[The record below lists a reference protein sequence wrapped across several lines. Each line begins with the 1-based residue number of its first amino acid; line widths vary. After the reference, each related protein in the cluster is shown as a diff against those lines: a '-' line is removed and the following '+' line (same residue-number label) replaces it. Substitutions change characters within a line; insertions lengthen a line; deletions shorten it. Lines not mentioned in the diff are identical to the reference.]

1 MTNVVFI
8 TEAFDFFHL
17 YANSHLPL
25 VPPNCYLLKKQTNS
39 AWISRSQS
47 PLFLASPCLTPQGQN
62 FLTMQRLASAADV
75 SDKDAAFAH
84 SGRSCPKSVLAHV
97 LGLSLQLL
105 PLLNFPQTSAVK
117 PIDQQYQEERQ
128 PHVLPFHGAAWFKMK
143 PTSLKMRDAWL
154 FSRLLL
160 LPPLSPSL

>member
-8 TEAFDFFHL
+8 SEAFDFFTCTPIL
-17 YANSHLPL
+17 TFPL
-25 VPPNCYLLKKQTNS
+25 YLLTATYLKNKQTNS
-39 AWISRSQS
+39 PWISRSQS

-105 PLLNFPQTSAVK
+105 PLLTS
-117 PIDQQYQEERQ
+117 P
-128 PHVLPFHGAAWFKMK
+128 
-143 PTSLKMRDAWL
+143 
-154 FSRLLL
+154 RLLQLSL
-160 LPPLSPSL
+160 LTSNIRRKDSHTYCPSMVLHGLR

>member
-39 AWISRSQS
+39 PWISRSQS

-62 FLTMQRLASAADV
+62 FLTLQRLASAADV

-105 PLLNFPQTSAVK
+105 PLLTS
-117 PIDQQYQEERQ
+117 P
-128 PHVLPFHGAAWFKMK
+128 
-143 PTSLKMRDAWL
+143 
-154 FSRLLL
+154 RLLQLSL
-160 LPPLSPSL
+160 LTSNIRRKDSHTYCPSMVLHGLR